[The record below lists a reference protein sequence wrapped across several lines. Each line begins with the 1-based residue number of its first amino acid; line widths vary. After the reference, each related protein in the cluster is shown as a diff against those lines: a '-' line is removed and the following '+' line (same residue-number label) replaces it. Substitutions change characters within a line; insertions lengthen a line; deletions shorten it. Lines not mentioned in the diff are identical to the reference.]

1 MIKFCSKT
9 NRLHHR
15 SEVLS
20 RIYNPS
26 DSGMIHRLFMGA
38 HVRVCK
44 VYCIHWIWTLI
55 HDQYINPHLMCRS
68 SSCISDTGLVGSVLV
83 TQIYMEKGTGI
94 IDSYLSSLIG
104 RKKWQNFSNPDLNS
118 VRSFL
123 GQSLG
128 SMSYILI
135 NWFQWLS
142 CIFQSFYWN
151 KNNHQFIHDYVF
163 HLEQTPLYICIN
175 SPWSLQHGFP
185 LIPQLCVLYSILRNF
200 SILLQKKGMI
210 KRVQFPNPL

>member
-1 MIKFCSKT
+1 
-9 NRLHHR
+9 
-15 SEVLS
+15 
-20 RIYNPS
+20 
-26 DSGMIHRLFMGA
+26 MIHWLFMGA
-38 HVRVCK
+38 HVWVCK

-55 HDQYINPHLMCRS
+55 HDQYINPHLICRS

-104 RKKWQNFSNPDLNS
+104 RKKWQNLSNPDLNS

-142 CIFQSFYWN
+142 CIVQASTGTGTAASLSTIMSFIWN
-151 KNNHQFIHDYVF
+151 KLLCIYASTPLEASSMAFPLF
-163 HLEQTPLYICIN
+163 HSCVCSTLFSETFPFYCKWRAWSREYNFQTPYNPTL
-175 SPWSLQHGFP
+175 
-185 LIPQLCVLYSILRNF
+185 F
-200 SILLQKKGMI
+200 SQMMFIQNQRI
-210 KRVQFPNPL
+210 QIH